1 MSFISKQF
9 WNKRIKIIKQ
19 FLVLAQPTNCYE
31 QDMSIDGGNTT
42 SSNQPFLSNGPE
54 ECQKLCQ
61 DSSECNYFVFDPTT
75 KHCMLKRSD
84 AFKFFKRGTK
94 VGPKFCS
101 NENLLFL

>member
-1 MSFISKQF
+1 M
-9 WNKRIKIIKQ
+9 IKL
-19 FLVLAQPTNCYE
+19 FLVLAQPTNCFE
-31 QDMSIDGGNTT
+31 HDMSIDGGNTI
-42 SSNQPFLSNGPE
+42 SSNQTFLSYGPE

-84 AFKFFKRGTK
+84 AFKFFKRGTQ

-101 NENLLFL
+101 NDNLLFL